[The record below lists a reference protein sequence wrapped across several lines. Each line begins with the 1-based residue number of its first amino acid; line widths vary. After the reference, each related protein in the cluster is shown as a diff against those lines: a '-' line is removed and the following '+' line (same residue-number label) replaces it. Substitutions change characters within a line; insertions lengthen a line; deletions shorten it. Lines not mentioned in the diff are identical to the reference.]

1 MLKKTILLAAA
12 LAAFVAFAV
21 PATASADKWAKEG
34 ISLGAGQEIT
44 QAYEGFLQFNTGA
57 TGTFGCDVTIT
68 IKTNGPSEAQ
78 VTSFS
83 PTTGTCVGTV
93 AFKGCKLI
101 ADKSNVPFN
110 VSNASTPL
118 GVTRVGGGNITI
130 HNEYEAGSC
139 AGKQTTSHLEF
150 ATISAAVEGTNPISK
165 LTISGTSTVG
175 VPASGSLTPES
186 PAVLGIIN

>member
-1 MLKKTILLAAA
+1 MLKKMMLLASA
-12 LAAFVAFAV
+12 LAALVAFAV
-21 PATASADKWAKEG
+21 PATASADTWADEG
-34 ISLGAGQEIT
+34 VAIAAGADIT

-57 TGTFGCDVTIT
+57 TGTFGCDVTIKIT
-68 IKTNGPSEAQ
+68 TNGPHAAQ
-78 VTSFS
+78 VTEFA

-101 ADKSNVPFN
+101 ADKSNVPFD

-118 GVTRVGGGNITI
+118 GVTKAGGNITI

-150 ATISAAVEGTNPISK
+150 AKISAAVEGTNPITK

-175 VPASGSLTPES
+175 VPASGSLTPEN
-186 PAVLGIIN
+186 PVTLGIIN

>member
-1 MLKKTILLAAA
+1 MLKKMMLLASA
-12 LAAFVAFAV
+12 LAALVAFAV
-21 PATASADKWAKEG
+21 PATASADTWAHNGVALSPE
-34 ISLGAGQEIT
+34 QDMT
-44 QAYEGFLQFNTGA
+44 QSYEGFLQFNTGA
-57 TGTFGCDVTIT
+57 TGTFGCDVTIKIT
-68 IKTNGPSEAQ
+68 TNGPHAAQ
-78 VTSFS
+78 VTEFN

-110 VSNASTPL
+110 VSNAATPL
-118 GVTRVGGGNITI
+118 SVTKAGGNITI

-150 ATISAAVEGTNPISK
+150 ATISAAVEGTNPITK

-175 VPASGSLTPES
+175 VPASGALTPE
-186 PAVLGIIN
+186 PTATLGIIN